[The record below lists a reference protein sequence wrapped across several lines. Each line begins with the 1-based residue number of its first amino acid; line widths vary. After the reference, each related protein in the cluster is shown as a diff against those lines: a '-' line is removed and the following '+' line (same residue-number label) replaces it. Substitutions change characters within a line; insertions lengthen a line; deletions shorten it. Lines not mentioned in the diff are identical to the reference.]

1 MEKILTN
8 RRIHLLI
15 LTLLSLGLYINTL
28 QNDFVYDDGD
38 FIVDNLSIRNINNI
52 SQFFTSKGTFSHEGN
67 FIIYRPVVT
76 LGFALDYLV
85 WKLNPFGYHLPN
97 ILFHTL
103 NALLVYILMEM
114 ILGSSLAAFVT
125 ALFFSIHPVQT
136 EAVAWISGRGNVLSL
151 FFFLLSFCSFVR
163 FRREKRNKYYYMSL
177 ILFIAA
183 LLCKEMAITLF
194 IMLVIYDIYYRTEEA
209 KKPAGNIKIYVPFI
223 ITAILY
229 MLLRY
234 LVLGRQSQTVFWGG
248 SFINTMFTMA
258 KSLVQYIF
266 LFMFPVNLNID
277 PDVVR
282 VATSVLEPGV
292 LISIIILAGL
302 AATAVYSYRRIKGV
316 SFGIVWFLVALIPV
330 SNLIPIDALYAERFM
345 YLPSIGVFMVAGVL
359 ISRIIKREKAI
370 SIIILVFIIT
380 YSFLTIRR
388 NFEWKDSITLWTSTL
403 RVFPD
408 SKKALVN
415 RSIAYLRKAQI
426 EKAQAEYKS
435 KSANISKTQVNNNFI
450 SNKPRNGLINVTD
463 IYIKRGN
470 ANMEKGFY
478 DRAIDNFNR
487 ALELDTANSILYDN
501 RGLAYGRK
509 GLYKRALEDF
519 NRAIELNPYNS
530 EAYNN
535 RGYFYRRIKQFD
547 KAIVDFNKAIELNP
561 TNSSAYFNRGFAY
574 NDTGLRERAVVD
586 FAKAV
591 ELNNELKKV
600 DGKNKKVDRY
610 FSMAIADLNRV
621 LEIDPDDAKAYVDR
635 GLVYMELGMYD
646 EALKDFDRTIENNPE
661 DAIAYNV
668 RGMVYAM
675 RGLSNLAIANFAKAI
690 ELDPNSWEAYNNRG
704 LVYFENSY
712 YSKAITDFIKA
723 LEINPDCIEASE
735 SMKLAT
741 EELSFSAIRNK

>member
-97 ILFHTL
+97 ILFHIL
-103 NALLVYILMEM
+103 NGLLVYILMEM
-114 ILGSSLAAFVT
+114 ILGSSLAAFIT

-151 FFFLLSFCSFVR
+151 FFFLLSFYSFVR

-209 KKPAGNIKIYVPFI
+209 KKPSGNIKIYVPFI

-234 LVLGRQSQTVFWGG
+234 FVLGRQSQTVFWGG
-248 SFINTMFTMA
+248 SFINTMLTMA

-266 LFMFPVNLNID
+266 LFILPVNLNVG

-359 ISRIIKREKAI
+359 ISRIKREKAI

-415 RSIAYLRKAQI
+415 RSIAYLRKGQL
-426 EKAQAEYKS
+426 EKAQARK
-435 KSANISKTQVNNNFI
+435 VFPG
-450 SNKPRNGLINVTD
+450 NKPKKGFYNVTD

-478 DRAIDNFNR
+478 NRAIDSFNR
-487 ALELDTANSILYDN
+487 ALEIDPDNSILYN
-501 RGLAYGRK
+501 CRGLAYGKK
-509 GLYKRALEDF
+509 GLNKEAMENF
-519 NRAIELNPYNS
+519 NRAIELNPYNY

-535 RGYFYRRIKQFD
+535 RGFFYRVTKQFD
-547 KAIVDFNKAIELNP
+547 KAVADFNNAIELNSNYS
-561 TNSSAYFNRGFAY
+561 TAYFNRGFTFR
-574 NDTGLRERAVVD
+574 DMGSIEKAVVD

-646 EALKDFDRTIENNPE
+646 ETLKDFDRTIENNPE